1 VVTNSS
7 APSVGPAPL
16 DRRIDGNVDPSTGAI
31 DQPGS
36 LLVTGDIVD
45 LMRIRCRGSLTVH
58 GVIGAADVLVGGDV
72 ESRGGIV
79 GHDKGLC
86 RAAGNV
92 TVHYLQR
99 VFLEAGG
106 NVSVDTEVR
115 SCHVVCG
122 GKLVNA
128 HGHIR
133 GGDVTAVGGIYCKDL
148 GGPSG
153 VATIAAAGNGP
164 ALQTLAARAEGEL
177 RAYRDKARRVAHLC
191 TRFLHDQK
199 ILNAA
204 ERERATELMFKSY
217 ELEKAMRKMLAMI
230 RSRYEAA
237 VLAANA
243 EILVL
248 EAVYPGVIVRFPG
261 LEASINDAMRG
272 PLKIAPR
279 PGNQHCI
286 VVTEKAGACI
296 VLKTRVVI
304 HDPLNDLTPLTA

>member
-1 VVTNSS
+1 MVTNSS

-153 VATIAAAGNGP
+153 VATIASLQY
-164 ALQTLAARAEGEL
+164 ALQRLDTA
-177 RAYRDKARRVAHLC
+177 
-191 TRFLHDQK
+191 
-199 ILNAA
+199 
-204 ERERATELMFKSY
+204 
-217 ELEKAMRKMLAMI
+217 
-230 RSRYEAA
+230 AA
-237 VLAANA
+237 VSADGERIRAATHV
-243 EILVL
+243 IL
-248 EAVYPGVIVRFPG
+248 PGVG
-261 LEASINDAMRG
+261 AAADAMS
-272 PLKIAPR
+272 
-279 PGNQHCI
+279 
-286 VVTEKAGACI
+286 
-296 VLKTRVVI
+296 
-304 HDPLNDLTPLTA
+304 